1 MPKETTM
8 QVKLDVD
15 NAPLEQLQDQL
26 KTIENTGSTVGKGI
40 SESLKEVSGGLMKSF
55 MQLNKL
61 NEFFKVKITQ
71 LYLVRK
77 MNELNIVYEFKL
89 KRKEKEEKLVDL
101 NWFIK

>member
-1 MPKETTM
+1 MPKETTI

-15 NAPLEQLQDQL
+15 NALLEQLQDQL
-26 KTIENTGSTVGKGI
+26 KTIENTGSTVGEGI
-40 SESLKEVSGGLMKSF
+40 LMKSF

-77 MNELNIVYEFKL
+77 MNELDIVYEFKL
-89 KRKEKEEKLVDL
+89 KRKEKDEKLVDL
-101 NWFIK
+101 NGFIK